1 MNLKKKRSK
10 CKSQRCSSHREES
23 CFFDPSLL
31 IPTAI
36 PGPPGPPGPP
46 GASSDSAFIYNLS
59 AQALTPETDILFDSN
74 GPITSAF
81 THTPGAAEILINVPG
96 DYYISFSVSGDI
108 TNQFA
113 LFNGGVLV
121 PGTIYGSDDANQ
133 QNTGQVV
140 LTVDTVPATL
150 TVRYHTNV
158 VPLTVTLQTP
168 AGGTQANDTASVFIQ
183 KLGVQTTVTVAT
195 SADLIAAL
203 NNNAISRII
212 LTPGTYDI
220 SASSAVVRTNA
231 VRLISTAAT
240 TVIFNTNQEFDFI
253 TIGENI
259 DPQAIRIRN
268 ITQGINYP
276 DIQTAINA
284 ANPGD
289 VIELSPGTYTA
300 AITLA
305 TPLTINK
312 ALTLRGISAQLTEVN
327 FSITGSQDFAYLV
340 IAADNV
346 TVENI
351 HFIGPTGAGLG
362 SNALFT
368 VALRSFLP
376 FLQYTNDIIRYN
388 ILEGGRRG
396 SFLDVANFQYIGNTI
411 IHTGDRDAVVLQSST
426 NSLFYGNIFNGG
438 AASRRTFSL
447 EASSGSAFLAGGLQ
461 LSNNTIFS
469 WSQPFLF
476 NHVPIALTFLITE
489 NYVNHQARSGS
500 TVIFFVT
507 GANTFAGFTQILIQ
521 DNTFINPNATRLAV
535 YLDYTGGG
543 TSVPSNGEIQV
554 YSNFFRYVGPPYGN
568 GTDITV
574 TQTIPPPP
582 TPMPI
587 GYTSIPPSPPTITP
601 AVFDVQG
608 NIIF

>member
-1 MNLKKKRSK
+1 MNLKDRQSE
-10 CKSQRCSSHREES
+10 CYPCL
-23 CFFDPSLL
+23 FNPTL
-31 IPTAI
+31 IQ
-36 PGPPGPPGPP
+36 GPQGPAGPP
-46 GASSDSAFIYNLS
+46 GASSDFAFIYNLS
-59 AQALTPETDILFDSN
+59 EQALLPETDILFDSN
-74 GPITSAF
+74 GPNSGIV
-81 THTPGAAEILINVPG
+81 THTAGTAEIVINVPG

-108 TNQFA
+108 KNQFA
-113 LFNGGVLV
+113 LFNGGILV
-121 PGTIYGSDDANQ
+121 PGTIYGSDDINQ
-133 QNTGQVV
+133 QNMGQTI

-183 KLGVQTTVTVAT
+183 KLGLQTTVTVST
-195 SADLIAAL
+195 SADLLAAL
-203 NNNAISRII
+203 NNNTISRII

-220 SASSAVVRTNA
+220 STSAAVVRTSA
-231 VRLISTAAT
+231 VRLVSTTLT
-240 TVIFNTNQEFDFI
+240 TVIFNTDQEFDFI

-259 DPQAIRIRN
+259 DPQALRIRN

-276 DIQTAINA
+276 SIQAAITAA
-284 ANPGD
+284 APGD
-289 VIELSPGTYTA
+289 TIELSPGTYTA
-300 AITLA
+300 IITSA

-312 ALTLRGISAQLTEVN
+312 PLTLRGISASLTEVN
-327 FSITGSQDFAYLV
+327 FSITGSLDFSYLI

-362 SNALFT
+362 SNALFS

-388 ILEGGRRG
+388 ILDGGRRG

-438 AASRRTFSL
+438 ATSRRTFSI
-447 EASSGSAFLAGGLQ
+447 EVSSASAFATGTLQ
-461 LSNNTIFS
+461 LSNNSIFS
-469 WSQPFLF
+469 WSQPFLI
-476 NHVPIALTFLITE
+476 NQNAIALSLFITE
-489 NYVNHQARSGS
+489 NYINHGARSGS
-500 TVIFFVT
+500 TVIFFVG
-507 GANTFAGFTQILIQ
+507 GANTFAGYAQILIQ
-521 DNTFINPNATRLAV
+521 DNTFINPNPTRLAV
-535 YLDYTGGG
+535 YLDYSGGG
-543 TSVPSNGEIQV
+543 TSVPTNGQIQV
-554 YSNFFRYVGPPYGN
+554 YDNFFSYVGPPYGN

-574 TQTIPPPP
+574 TQVIPPPP

-587 GYTSIPPSPPTITP
+587 GYTSIPPSPASITP
-601 AVFDVQG
+601 AVFDVQR